1 MQLVRYHRPFGLG
14 KPIEVAANEGN
25 QKSAGKSQ
33 CRRSHGAGY
42 LEQLEL
48 SKNPLM
54 RVQSP
59 MEVREGMLT
68 LVLRLEGAD
77 ETGLDWNDAA

>member
-1 MQLVRYHRPFGLG
+1 
-14 KPIEVAANEGN
+14 
-25 QKSAGKSQ
+25 
-33 CRRSHGAGY
+33 
-42 LEQLEL
+42 
-48 SKNPLM
+48 M